1 MRLRESMACDWGNPG
16 GPAPTAFAHIYIYII
31 YIYTHLLFLV
41 FIAPPND
48 LSIVTSQLESPYGA
62 HGLQKLKVSPNRV
75 AGVVVYC
82 ILGLGAVAPIIQ
94 IVKHPRRDDCMTTIR
109 LPI

>member
-16 GPAPTAFAHIYIYII
+16 GPAPTAFAHIYII

-75 AGVVVYC
+75 AGVVVYS
-82 ILGLGAVAPIIQ
+82 VAPIRQ
-94 IVKHPRRDDCMTTIR
+94 IAKHPRRDDCMTTIR